1 MRNGWHVGVVIP
13 AKNEE
18 DFISKV
24 ITTIPNF
31 VDRIVVVDDGSSDMT
46 AQIVNKHSTE
56 LKNLELIQLQGN
68 GVGSAIDA
76 GHQAML
82 KSLSEPF
89 VSVVMAGDGQMDPD
103 DLELLIEPV
112 TKNQADYVKGNR
124 FLHQDGPGNM
134 PLVRKI
140 ASMILGFFTTLAA
153 GRHVTDPQ
161 CGYTAT
167 SSLII
172 KHWNWSKSW
181 KGYGYPNYWL
191 IELSRRSMR
200 VAEVPVKSIYGKEKS
215 GIIMAK
221 FFLSVGLMMLIMH
234 HKRCFSMLFSK
245 SVAPHTILSFIA
257 YILGWI
263 TIIPG
268 VSTDLENELT
278 AGFASK
284 LILLVFCWVCA
295 HILDRLAVE
304 SRTELRVNAQT

>member
-1 MRNGWHVGVVIP
+1 
-13 AKNEE
+13 
-18 DFISKV
+18 
-24 ITTIPNF
+24 
-31 VDRIVVVDDGSSDMT
+31 
-46 AQIVNKHSTE
+46 
-56 LKNLELIQLQGN
+56 
-68 GVGSAIDA
+68 
-76 GHQAML
+76 ML

-124 FLHQDGPGNM
+124 CLHQDGLGNM

-200 VAEVPVKSIYGKEKS
+200 
-215 GIIMAK
+215 
-221 FFLSVGLMMLIMH
+221 L
-234 HKRCFSMLFSK
+234 
-245 SVAPHTILSFIA
+245 
-257 YILGWI
+257 
-263 TIIPG
+263 
-268 VSTDLENELT
+268 
-278 AGFASK
+278 
-284 LILLVFCWVCA
+284 
-295 HILDRLAVE
+295 
-304 SRTELRVNAQT
+304 